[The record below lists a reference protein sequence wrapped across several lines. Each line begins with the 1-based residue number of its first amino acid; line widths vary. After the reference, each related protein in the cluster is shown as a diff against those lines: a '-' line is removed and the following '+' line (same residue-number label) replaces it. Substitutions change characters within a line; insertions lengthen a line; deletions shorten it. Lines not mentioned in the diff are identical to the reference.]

1 MPLQNVFLIVLLPI
15 VLYEILIACFKCVL
29 NNKRIVYKTCT
40 WFIYF
45 VLIQLVLLVLENKF
59 VNHMTHFPI
68 WGLMFLFYGPYVN
81 LILATWRTEV
91 HQQEDSKFLG
101 DFYSMMCVFISC
113 TFVSFMTSDLL
124 YVTEVIGGVLA
135 FSSIYYGIRLGRKWG
150 KISVEN
156 QGEGLQ
162 KKERNSGRWVYISLS
177 FILVLFFFILSQ
189 DVKLSGLLF
198 LFLWYVS
205 LVFLRKNIEDEQVFL
220 ANQRKEIE
228 QIEAE
233 WEDDSEDD
241 FEDGKE
247 FEYSKY
253 GQTKLNEIVL
263 QRCNLK
269 VKDIIIDNKAF
280 LDANFKMTDLTA
292 RTKISRYYLAQYFH
306 VIHQMNFREY
316 INKLRI
322 DHVVQY
328 INNCNKK
335 EKLSVNDLFLES
347 AFNSKTSFFKSFKQ
361 VLGCTPFEYLK
372 KCQD

>member
-1 MPLQNVFLIVLLPI
+1 MPLQNIFLIVLLPI
-15 VLYEILIACFKCVL
+15 VFYEILTACFKRVPT
-29 NNKRIVYKTCT
+29 NKRVVNKTIT
-40 WFIYF
+40 WFCYF
-45 VLIQLVLLVLENKF
+45 VLIQLVLLIVENKL
-59 VNHMTHFPI
+59 VNQMTHFPI
-68 WGLMFLFYGPYVN
+68 WGLMFLFYGPYIN
-81 LILATWRTEV
+81 LILATWRTKV
-91 HQQEDSKFLG
+91 NQQEDSAFLG

-113 TFVSFMTSDLL
+113 TFISFMKQDLL
-124 YVTEVIGGVLA
+124 YVTEVIGGILVLS
-135 FSSIYYGIRLGRKWG
+135 FLYYGISLGRKWT
-150 KISVEN
+150 KINAEN
-156 QGEGLQ
+156 QRKQSQREV
-162 KKERNSGRWVYISLS
+162 KNSSKWLYISLS
-177 FILVLFFFILSQ
+177 FVLVLFFFSLSQ

-205 LVFLRKNIEDEQVFL
+205 LAFLRKNIEDENTFQ
-220 ANQRKEIE
+220 ANQRREME
-228 QIEAE
+228 QIEEE
-233 WEDDSEDD
+233 WEEDNEDDSE
-241 FEDGKE
+241 EEKE
-247 FEYSKY
+247 FEYIKY

-306 VIHQMNFREY
+306 VVHQMNFREY

-328 INNCNKK
+328 INDCNKK